1 MSRTLIKNATVVN
14 EDRMTR
20 ASVLIEGELIAGIY
34 TETENTRNISADQV
48 IDASGKYLL
57 PGVIDD
63 HVHFRDPGLTHKA
76 DMATESLAAAAGGVT
91 TVFDMPNC
99 IPQTV
104 TMEALKQKFDLA
116 AQNCLVNH
124 SFYLG
129 ATRSN
134 IDLIGNLDPN
144 YICGIKLFMGSSTGG
159 MLLDDKESLRN
170 LFQAAKVPVAAHC
183 EETDIINANMERY
196 TSQCNGE
203 PPVQYHP
210 LIRSQE
216 ACYAS
221 TSKAMDVAAGT
232 GVHLHILHLTTE
244 RELALFS
251 KGPVE
256 DKQFTAEACPAH
268 LWFTDSDYQTKGT
281 RIKCNPA
288 IKTFQ
293 DRSALRAALT
303 DNTIDV
309 IGTDHAPH
317 LLKEK
322 QGGCR
327 TAASGMPVLPYS
339 LISMLELTDQGVLDM
354 PKLVRLMCHN
364 PALLFSIRERGF
376 IRNGYKADL
385 TLVSRCDRPYSVSDN
400 QVPNKCGWTPF
411 DGEQFNWKVCTTF
424 INGHCVYNDGH
435 FDISIKGQPVKFN
448 R

>member
-14 EDRMTR
+14 EDRMMR

-34 TETENTRNISADQV
+34 PHITEEIKADTV
-48 IDASGKYLL
+48 IDADGRLLL
-57 PGVIDD
+57 PGAIDD

-91 TVFDMPNC
+91 SVFDMPNC

-104 TMEALKQKFDLA
+104 TMEALKDKFEHA
-116 AQNCLVNH
+116 AECCLVNH

-129 ATRSN
+129 ATRT
-134 IDLIGNLDPN
+134 NLDLVEDLDPG
-144 YICGIKLFMGSSTGG
+144 YICGVKLFMGSSTGG
-159 MLLDDKESLRN
+159 MLLDDKDSLKS
-170 LFQAAKVPVAAHC
+170 LFRAAPVPVAVHC

-196 TSQCNGE
+196 TLECGGE

-210 LIRSQE
+210 LIRSEE

-221 TSKAMDVAAGT
+221 TSKAMEVAAGT
-232 GVHLHILHLTTE
+232 NVHLHILHLTTA

-251 KGPVE
+251 KGPVQG
-256 DKQFTAEACPAH
+256 KQFTAEACPSH
-268 LWFTDSDYQTKGT
+268 LWFTDADYATKGT

-288 IKTFQ
+288 IKTAT
-293 DRSALRAALT
+293 DRDALRRALT
-303 DNTIDV
+303 DGLIDV

-317 LLKEK
+317 LLSEK

-339 LISMLELTDQGVLDM
+339 LPAMLELTRQGILDI
-354 PKLVRLMCHN
+354 PQVVRLMCHN
-364 PALLFSIRERGF
+364 PATLFNISRRGF
-376 IRNGYKADL
+376 IRPGYKADL
-385 TLVSRCDRPYSVSDN
+385 TLISPTEQGYQVSDSD
-400 QVPNKCGWTPF
+400 VPCRCGWTPF
-411 DGEQFNWKVCTTF
+411 NGERFHYRVSATWV
-424 INGHCVYNDGH
+424 NGHAVYQDGQ
-435 FDISIKGQPVKFN
+435 FDVSTKGQQIKFN